1 MTKEKA
7 YLPWEV
13 QTAFIGGCWE
23 NVWAVDEA
31 PEYFATKASAL
42 YEARAFLD
50 DQLDAG
56 MDGGDCPD
64 CLRITNRFTGQN
76 FNLLEL
82 LEAEDESIE
91 VPQLCFI

>member
-1 MTKEKA
+1 MTEEKA

-13 QTAFIGGCWE
+13 QTLFLGGCWE
-23 NVWAVDEA
+23 NVWAIDEA

-50 DQLDAG
+50 DQLEEG
-56 MDGGDCPD
+56 MEDCVPANG
-64 CLRITNRFTGQN
+64 LRIRNRFTEQK

-82 LEAEDESIE
+82 LDAEDASME
-91 VPQLCFI
+91 VPQLCFT